1 MIEIKAPHDYAE
13 YSDKKAVFLAGSI
26 EMGKAE
32 RWQDEI
38 VAALDGQDIL
48 VLNPR
53 RTGWNAKWEQSIDH
67 PQFREQVEWELKAL
81 ERVDQIL
88 MYFAPNTM
96 APITLL
102 EFGLYA
108 KSAPEK
114 LVVCCPD
121 VYWRKG
127 NVDITCNMYG
137 VRQVETL
144 KDLIKAA
151 KIERPA
157 A

>member
-1 MIEIKAPHDYAE
+1 MIEIKAPGDYTA

-32 RWQDEI
+32 RWQDAI
-38 VAALDGQDIL
+38 AKALDGTDIL

-53 RTGWNAKWEQSIDH
+53 RSDWDSSWEQSMSH
-67 PQFREQVEWELKAL
+67 PQFREQVEWELNAL
-81 ERVDQIL
+81 ERADKVL
-88 MYFAPNTM
+88 MYFAPDTM

-108 KSAPEK
+108 KSHPEK
-114 LVVCCPD
+114 LVVYCPD
-121 VYWRKG
+121 GYWRKG

-137 VRQVETL
+137 VHQVDTL
-144 KDLIKAA
+144 EKLVRIA
-151 KIERPA
+151 KGV
-157 A
+157 